1 MQFCSFSARVPLVMC
16 RSISF
21 SIDIRRDKFKLMGR
35 QDSGS
40 AAGRLAQSGI
50 NHTNLSLKLRNMIE
64 EEASRNGFYL
74 YWLNFFQTLLYCSRV
89 ENWWFVRLRRLYGLL
104 DFLRGKYLIRHA
116 LVRFRRKV
124 TIFIPVVV
132 ESFLVLTI
140 YSCSWISILIEL

>member
-1 MQFCSFSARVPLVMC
+1 
-16 RSISF
+16 
-21 SIDIRRDKFKLMGR
+21 MGR

-89 ENWWFVRLRRLYGLL
+89 ENW
-104 DFLRGKYLIRHA
+104 
-116 LVRFRRKV
+116 
-124 TIFIPVVV
+124 
-132 ESFLVLTI
+132 
-140 YSCSWISILIEL
+140 